1 MKQVKQRTLLLL
13 LLAAG
18 FAAGVVLF
26 CVFYATKGG
35 QWAAFSA
42 NDHVY
47 KDGRLAVG
55 QILDR
60 NGVTLYDGATGDYA
74 EERSVR
80 KATLHAV
87 GDRWDNIAT
96 SAKAA
101 FDGHLVGFNVLTGT
115 TTGGSHLYLTIDSE
129 LNRQAWD
136 LLDGR
141 KGAVGIYNYKTGE
154 VLCMVSTPTFDPADP
169 PTIQDG
175 DSRYDGVYINRLLSA
190 TFTPGSVF
198 KVVTTAAV
206 IETLPDWESRTFHCD
221 GRYDLGDFTITC
233 PYAHGDMTLRD
244 AFAKSCNCAYA
255 QLAVELGG
263 GTLERYAKKAGL
275 LDSISVSGLHTAQ
288 GSFTAAEDQGLLG
301 WSGVG
306 QHEDLVCPANLM
318 TLMGAIANGGRPVLP
333 HLIYKETDLAGL
345 TLYRDGTGHG
355 SRTFSRATCETLKE
369 MMANNVAVTYG
380 QENFGDLKLCAKSG
394 TAEVGDAS
402 PHAWFAGFLDDAD
415 HPLAFVVFVEN
426 GGGGASAAG
435 PIASALLQAATAE
448 KAEETS

>member
-1 MKQVKQRTLLLL
+1 MKQVRQRTLLLL
-13 LLAAG
+13 LLTAG
-18 FAAGVVLF
+18 FVAGVVLF
-26 CVFYATKGG
+26 CVLYATKGG

-115 TTGGSHLYLTIDSE
+115 TTGGSYLYLTIDSE

-154 VLCMVSTPTFDPADP
+154 VLCMVSTPTFDPADS

-221 GRYDLGDFTITC
+221 GRYELGYFTITC

-255 QLAVELGG
+255 QLTVELGG

-275 LDSISVSGLHTAQ
+275 LDSISVSGLRTAQ

-318 TLMGAIANGGRPVLP
+318 TLMGAVANGGRPVLP

-345 TLYRDGTGHG
+345 TLYRDNTGHG

-380 QENFGDLKLCAKSG
+380 QENFGELKLCAKSG

-448 KAEETS
+448 KAEENS

>member
-1 MKQVKQRTLLLL
+1 MKQVRQRTLLLL
-13 LLAAG
+13 LLTAG
-18 FAAGVVLF
+18 FVAGVVLF
-26 CVFYATKGG
+26 CVLYATKGG

-129 LNRQAWD
+129 LNRQALD

-221 GRYDLGDFTITC
+221 GRYELGDFTITC
-233 PYAHGDMTLRD
+233 PYAHGNMTLRD

-255 QLAVELGG
+255 QLSVELGG

-275 LDSISVSGLHTAQ
+275 LDSISVSGLRTAQ

-318 TLMGAIANGGRPVLP
+318 TLMGAVANGGRPMLP

-345 TLYRDGTGHG
+345 TLYRDNTGHG

-380 QENFGDLKLCAKSG
+380 QENFGELKLCAKSG

-448 KAEETS
+448 KAEENS

>member
-1 MKQVKQRTLLLL
+1 MKQVRQRTLLLL
-13 LLAAG
+13 LLTAG
-18 FAAGVVLF
+18 FVAGVVLF
-26 CVFYATKGG
+26 CVLYATKGG

-87 GDRWDNIAT
+87 GDRWNNIAT

-115 TTGGSHLYLTIDSE
+115 TTGGSYLYLTIDSE

-154 VLCMVSTPTFDPADP
+154 VLCMVSTPTFDPADS

-221 GRYDLGDFTITC
+221 GRYELGDFTITC

-255 QLAVELGG
+255 QLTVELGG

-275 LDSISVSGLHTAQ
+275 LDSISVSGLRTAQ

-318 TLMGAIANGGRPVLP
+318 TLMGAVANGGRPVLP

-345 TLYRDGTGHG
+345 TLYRDNTGHG

-380 QENFGDLKLCAKSG
+380 QENFGELKLCAKSG

-415 HPLAFVVFVEN
+415 HPLACVVFVEN

-448 KAEETS
+448 KAEENS

>member
-1 MKQVKQRTLLLL
+1 MKQVRQRTLLLL
-13 LLAAG
+13 LLTAG
-18 FAAGVVLF
+18 FVAGVVLF
-26 CVFYATKGG
+26 CVLYATKGG

-206 IETLPDWESRTFHCD
+206 IETLPDRESRTFHCD
-221 GRYDLGDFTITC
+221 GRYELGDFTITC

-255 QLAVELGG
+255 QLSVELGG

-275 LDSISVSGLHTAQ
+275 LDSISVSGLRTAQ
-288 GSFTAAEDQGLLG
+288 GSFTTAEDQGLLG

-318 TLMGAIANGGRPVLP
+318 TLMGAVANGGRPVLP
-333 HLIYKETDLAGL
+333 HLIYKETDLARL
-345 TLYRDGTGHG
+345 TLYRDNTGHG

-380 QENFGDLKLCAKSG
+380 QENFGELKLCAKSG

-448 KAEETS
+448 KAEENS

>member
-1 MKQVKQRTLLLL
+1 MKQVRQRTLLLL
-13 LLAAG
+13 LLTAG
-18 FAAGVVLF
+18 FVAGVVLF
-26 CVFYATKGG
+26 CVLYATKGG

-87 GDRWDNIAT
+87 GDRWNNIAT

-115 TTGGSHLYLTIDSE
+115 TTGGSYLYLTIDSE

-154 VLCMVSTPTFDPADP
+154 VLCMVSTPTFDPADS

-221 GRYDLGDFTITC
+221 GRYELGDFTITC
-233 PYAHGDMTLRD
+233 PYAHGNMTLRD

-255 QLAVELGG
+255 QLSVELGG

-275 LDSISVSGLHTAQ
+275 LDSISVSGLRTAQ

-318 TLMGAIANGGRPVLP
+318 TLMGAVANGGRPVLP

-345 TLYRDGTGHG
+345 TLYRDNTGHG

-380 QENFGDLKLCAKSG
+380 QENFGKLKLCAKSG

-435 PIASALLQAATAE
+435 PIASTLLQAATAE
-448 KAEETS
+448 KAEENS

>member
-1 MKQVKQRTLLLL
+1 MKQVRQRTLLLL
-13 LLAAG
+13 LLTAG
-18 FAAGVVLF
+18 FVAGVVLF
-26 CVFYATKGG
+26 CVLYATKGG

-87 GDRWDNIAT
+87 GDRWNNIAT

-115 TTGGSHLYLTIDSE
+115 TTGGSYLYLTIDSE

-154 VLCMVSTPTFDPADP
+154 VLCMVSTPTFDPADS

-221 GRYDLGDFTITC
+221 GRYELGDFTITC
-233 PYAHGDMTLRD
+233 PYAHGNMTLRD

-255 QLAVELGG
+255 QLSVELGG

-275 LDSISVSGLHTAQ
+275 LDSISVSGLRTAQ

-318 TLMGAIANGGRPVLP
+318 TLMGAVANGGRPVLP

-345 TLYRDGTGHG
+345 TLYRDNTGHG
-355 SRTFSRATCETLKE
+355 SRTFSRATCEMLKE

-380 QENFGDLKLCAKSG
+380 QENFGKLKLCAKSG

-435 PIASALLQAATAE
+435 PIASTLLQAATAE
-448 KAEETS
+448 KAEENS

>member
-1 MKQVKQRTLLLL
+1 MKQVRQRTLLLL
-13 LLAAG
+13 LLTAG
-18 FAAGVVLF
+18 FVAGVVLF
-26 CVFYATKGG
+26 CVLYATKGG

-47 KDGRLAVG
+47 KGGRLAVG

-154 VLCMVSTPTFDPADP
+154 VLCMVSTPTFDAADP

-221 GRYDLGDFTITC
+221 GRYELGDFTITC

-255 QLAVELGG
+255 QLSVELGG

-306 QHEDLVCPANLM
+306 QHEDLMCPANLM
-318 TLMGAIANGGRPVLP
+318 TLMGAVANGGRPVLP

-345 TLYRDGTGHG
+345 TLYRDNTGHG

-380 QENFGDLKLCAKSG
+380 QENFGELKLCAKSG

-402 PHAWFAGFLDDAD
+402 PHAWFAGFLDDAN

-435 PIASALLQAATAE
+435 PIASALLQTATAE
-448 KAEETS
+448 KAEENS

>member
-1 MKQVKQRTLLLL
+1 MKQVRQRTLLLL
-13 LLAAG
+13 LLTAG
-18 FAAGVVLF
+18 FVAGVVLF
-26 CVFYATKGG
+26 CVLYATKGG

-47 KDGRLAVG
+47 KEGRLAVG

-87 GDRWDNIAT
+87 GDRWNNIAT

-129 LNRQAWD
+129 LNRQALD

-206 IETLPDWESRTFHCD
+206 IETLPNWESRTFYCD
-221 GRYDLGDFTITC
+221 GRYELGDFTITC

-255 QLAVELGG
+255 QLSVELGG

-275 LDSISVSGLHTAQ
+275 LDSISVSGLRTAQ

-318 TLMGAIANGGRPVLP
+318 TLMGAVANGGRPVLP

-345 TLYRDGTGHG
+345 TLYRDNTGHG

-380 QENFGDLKLCAKSG
+380 QENFGELKLCAKSG

-448 KAEETS
+448 KAEENS

>member
-1 MKQVKQRTLLLL
+1 M
-13 LLAAG
+13 
-18 FAAGVVLF
+18 
-26 CVFYATKGG
+26 
-35 QWAAFSA
+35 
-42 NDHVY
+42 
-47 KDGRLAVG
+47 
-55 QILDR
+55 
-60 NGVTLYDGATGDYA
+60 
-74 EERSVR
+74 
-80 KATLHAV
+80 

-115 TTGGSHLYLTIDSE
+115 TTGGSRLYLTIDSE

-221 GRYDLGDFTITC
+221 GRYELGDFTITC

-255 QLAVELGG
+255 QLSVELGG

-275 LDSISVSGLHTAQ
+275 LDSISVSGLRTAQ
-288 GSFTAAEDQGLLG
+288 GSFTAAEDLGLLG

-318 TLMGAIANGGRPVLP
+318 TLMGAVANGGRPALP

-345 TLYRDGTGHG
+345 TLYRDNTGHG

-380 QENFGDLKLCAKSG
+380 QENFGELKLCAKSG

-448 KAEETS
+448 KAEENS

>member
-1 MKQVKQRTLLLL
+1 MKQVRQRTLLLL
-13 LLAAG
+13 LLTAG
-18 FAAGVVLF
+18 FVAGVVLF
-26 CVFYATKGG
+26 CVLYATKGG

-206 IETLPDWESRTFHCD
+206 IETLPDWESRRFHCD
-221 GRYDLGDFTITC
+221 GRYELGDFTITC

-255 QLAVELGG
+255 QLTVELGG

-275 LDSISVSGLHTAQ
+275 LDSISVSRLRTAQ

-318 TLMGAIANGGRPVLP
+318 TLMGAVANGGRPVLP

-345 TLYRDGTGHG
+345 TLYRDNTGHG

-369 MMANNVAVTYG
+369 MMANNVAATYG
-380 QENFGDLKLCAKSG
+380 QENFGELKLCAKSG

-448 KAEETS
+448 KAEENS

>member
-1 MKQVKQRTLLLL
+1 MKQVRQRTLLLL
-13 LLAAG
+13 LLTAG
-18 FAAGVVLF
+18 FVAGVVLF
-26 CVFYATKGG
+26 CVLYATKGG

-129 LNRQAWD
+129 LNRQALD

-221 GRYDLGDFTITC
+221 GRYELGDFTITC
-233 PYAHGDMTLRD
+233 PYAHGNMTLRD

-255 QLAVELGG
+255 QLSVELGG

-275 LDSISVSGLHTAQ
+275 LDSISVSGLRTAQ

-318 TLMGAIANGGRPVLP
+318 TLMGAVANGGRPVLP

-345 TLYRDGTGHG
+345 TLYRGNTGHG

-380 QENFGDLKLCAKSG
+380 QENFGELKLCAKSG

-435 PIASALLQAATAE
+435 PIASALLQAAMAE
-448 KAEETS
+448 KAEENS

>member
-1 MKQVKQRTLLLL
+1 MKQVRQRTLLLL
-13 LLAAG
+13 LLTAG
-18 FAAGVVLF
+18 FVAGVVLF
-26 CVFYATKGG
+26 CVLYATKGG

-115 TTGGSHLYLTIDSE
+115 TTGGSRLYLTIDSE

-221 GRYDLGDFTITC
+221 GRYELGDFTITC
-233 PYAHGDMTLRD
+233 PYAHGDMTLRN

-255 QLAVELGG
+255 QLSVELGG

-275 LDSISVSGLHTAQ
+275 LDSISVSGLRTAQ

-318 TLMGAIANGGRPVLP
+318 TLMGAVANGGRPVLP

-345 TLYRDGTGHG
+345 TLYRDNTGPG
-355 SRTFSRATCETLKE
+355 SPFSRATCETLKE

-380 QENFGDLKLCAKSG
+380 QENFGELKLCAKSG

-435 PIASALLQAATAE
+435 PTASALLQAATAE
-448 KAEETS
+448 KAEENS

>member
-1 MKQVKQRTLLLL
+1 MKQVRQRTLLLL
-13 LLAAG
+13 LLTAG
-18 FAAGVVLF
+18 FVAGVVLF
-26 CVFYATKGG
+26 CVLYATKGG

-101 FDGHLVGFNVLTGT
+101 FDGHLVGFNALTGT

-288 GSFTAAEDQGLLG
+288 GSFTVAEDQGLLG

-306 QHEDLVCPANLM
+306 QHEDLVGPANLM
-318 TLMGAIANGGRPVLP
+318 RLMGAIANGGRPVLP

>member
-1 MKQVKQRTLLLL
+1 MKQVRQRTLLLL
-13 LLAAG
+13 LLTAG
-18 FAAGVVLF
+18 FVAGVVLF
-26 CVFYATKGG
+26 CVLYATKGG

-129 LNRQAWD
+129 LNRQALD

-154 VLCMVSTPTFDPADP
+154 VLCMVSTPTFAPADP

-221 GRYDLGDFTITC
+221 GRYELGDFTITC
-233 PYAHGDMTLRD
+233 PYAHGNMTLRD

-255 QLAVELGG
+255 QLSVELGG

-275 LDSISVSGLHTAQ
+275 LDSISVSGLRTAQ

-318 TLMGAIANGGRPVLP
+318 TLMGAVANGGRPVLP

-345 TLYRDGTGHG
+345 TLYRDNTGHG

-380 QENFGDLKLCAKSG
+380 QENFGELKLCAKSG

-448 KAEETS
+448 KAEENS

>member
-13 LLAAG
+13 LLAAA

-26 CVFYATKGG
+26 CVLYATKGG
-35 QWAAFSA
+35 RWAAFSA

-47 KDGRLAVG
+47 SDGRLAVG

-60 NGVTLYDGATGDYA
+60 SGVLLYDGASGDYA
-74 EERSVR
+74 EERAVR
-80 KATLHAV
+80 KSTLHAV
-87 GDRWDNIAT
+87 GDRWDNIST

-101 FDGHLVGFNVLTGT
+101 FDDHLVGFNVLTGT
-115 TTGGSHLYLTIDSE
+115 TTGGSRLYLTIDSD

-169 PTIQDG
+169 PDIQDG

-190 TFTPGSVF
+190 AFTPGSVF
-198 KVVTTAAV
+198 KVVTTAAAL
-206 IETLPDWESRTFHCD
+206 ENLPDWESRAFTCT
-221 GRYDLGDFTITC
+221 GSYELGEFTITC
-233 PYAHGDMTLRD
+233 PYAHGEMSLRD

-255 QLAVELGG
+255 QLSVELGG
-263 GTLERYAKKAGL
+263 ETLRRYAEKAGL
-275 LDSISVSGLHTAQ
+275 LDSISVSGLPTAA
-288 GSFTAAEDQGLLG
+288 GSFTIAEDEGLLG

-318 TLMGAIANGGRPVLP
+318 TLMGAIANGGKPVLP
-333 HLIYKETDLAGL
+333 HLILRESDLTGL
-345 TLYRDGTGHG
+345 TLYRDGVAHG
-355 SRTFSRATCETLKE
+355 KRTFSRSTCETLRE

-402 PHAWFAGFLDDAD
+402 PHAWFAGFLDDPD

-426 GGGGASAAG
+426 GGSGASAAG
-435 PIASALLQAATAE
+435 SIASALLQSAAADDP
-448 KAEETS
+448 A

>member
-18 FAAGVVLF
+18 FVAGVVLF
-26 CVFYATKGG
+26 CVLYATQGG

-60 NGVTLYDGATGDYA
+60 NGVTLYDGASGEYA

-87 GDRWDNIAT
+87 GDRWNNIAT
-96 SAKAA
+96 SARAA
-101 FDGHLVGFNVLTGT
+101 FDEHLVGFNVLTGT

-141 KGAVGIYNYKTGE
+141 KGAVGIYNYRTGE

-206 IETLPDWESRTFHCD
+206 IETLPDWKSRTFHCD

-233 PYAHGDMTLRD
+233 PYVHGDMTLED

-263 GTLERYAKKAGL
+263 ETLERYAKKAGL

-288 GSFTAAEDQGLLG
+288 GSFTVTEDQGLLG

-333 HLIYKETDLAGL
+333 HLIYKETDLTGV
-345 TLYRDGTGHG
+345 TLYRDGTSHG
-355 SRTFSRATCETLKE
+355 SRTFSRAACETLKAL
-369 MMANNVAVTYG
+369 MANNVAATYG
-380 QENFGDLKLCAKSG
+380 QENFGELKLCAKSG

-402 PHAWFAGFLDDAD
+402 PHAWFAGFLDDSE

-448 KAEETS
+448 TAEENS

>member
-1 MKQVKQRTLLLL
+1 MKQVRQRTLLLL
-13 LLAAG
+13 LLTAG
-18 FAAGVVLF
+18 FVAGVVLF
-26 CVFYATKGG
+26 CVLYATKGG

-115 TTGGSHLYLTIDSE
+115 TTGGSRLYLTIDSE

-221 GRYDLGDFTITC
+221 GRYELGDFTITC
-233 PYAHGDMTLRD
+233 PYAT
-244 AFAKSCNCAYA
+244 
-255 QLAVELGG
+255 
-263 GTLERYAKKAGL
+263 
-275 LDSISVSGLHTAQ
+275 
-288 GSFTAAEDQGLLG
+288 
-301 WSGVG
+301 
-306 QHEDLVCPANLM
+306 
-318 TLMGAIANGGRPVLP
+318 
-333 HLIYKETDLAGL
+333 ET
-345 TLYRDGTGHG
+345 
-355 SRTFSRATCETLKE
+355 
-369 MMANNVAVTYG
+369 
-380 QENFGDLKLCAKSG
+380 
-394 TAEVGDAS
+394 
-402 PHAWFAGFLDDAD
+402 
-415 HPLAFVVFVEN
+415 
-426 GGGGASAAG
+426 
-435 PIASALLQAATAE
+435 
-448 KAEETS
+448 

>member
-1 MKQVKQRTLLLL
+1 MKQVRQRTLLLL
-13 LLAAG
+13 LLTAG
-18 FAAGVVLF
+18 FVAGVVLF
-26 CVFYATKGG
+26 CVLYATKGG

-87 GDRWDNIAT
+87 GDRWNNIAT

-115 TTGGSHLYLTIDSE
+115 TTGGSYLYLTIDSE

-154 VLCMVSTPTFDPADP
+154 VLCMVSTPTFDPADS

-221 GRYDLGDFTITC
+221 GRYELGYFTITC

-255 QLAVELGG
+255 QLTVELGG

-275 LDSISVSGLHTAQ
+275 LDSISVSGLRTAQ

-318 TLMGAIANGGRPVLP
+318 TLMGAVANGGRPVLP

-345 TLYRDGTGHG
+345 TLYRDNTGHG

-380 QENFGDLKLCAKSG
+380 QENFGELKLCAKSG

-448 KAEETS
+448 KAEENS

>member
-1 MKQVKQRTLLLL
+1 MKQVRQRTLLLL
-13 LLAAG
+13 LLTAG
-18 FAAGVVLF
+18 FVAGVVLF
-26 CVFYATKGG
+26 CVLYATKGG

-206 IETLPDWESRTFHCD
+206 IETLPDRESRTFHCD
-221 GRYDLGDFTITC
+221 GRYELGDFTITC

-255 QLAVELGG
+255 QLSVELGG

-275 LDSISVSGLHTAQ
+275 LGSISVSGLRTAQ

-318 TLMGAIANGGRPVLP
+318 TLMGAVANGGRPVLP

-345 TLYRDGTGHG
+345 TLYRDNTGHG

-380 QENFGDLKLCAKSG
+380 QENFGELKLCAKSG

-448 KAEETS
+448 KAEENS

>member
-13 LLAAG
+13 LLAAA

-26 CVFYATKGG
+26 CVLYATKGG
-35 QWAAFSA
+35 RWAAFSA

-47 KDGRLAVG
+47 SDGRLAVG

-60 NGVTLYDGATGDYA
+60 SGVLLYDGASGGYA
-74 EERSVR
+74 EERAVR
-80 KATLHAV
+80 KSTLHAV
-87 GDRWDNIAT
+87 GDRWDNIST

-101 FDGHLVGFNVLTGT
+101 FDDHLVGFNVLTGT
-115 TTGGSHLYLTIDSE
+115 TTGGSRLYLTIDSD

-169 PTIQDG
+169 PDIQDG

-190 TFTPGSVF
+190 AFTPGSVF
-198 KVVTTAAV
+198 KVVTTAAAL
-206 IETLPDWESRTFHCD
+206 ENLPDWESRAFTCT
-221 GRYDLGDFTITC
+221 GSYELGEFTITC
-233 PYAHGDMTLRD
+233 PYAHGEMSLRD

-255 QLAVELGG
+255 QLSVELGG
-263 GTLERYAKKAGL
+263 ETLRRYAEKAGL
-275 LDSISVSGLHTAQ
+275 LDSISVSGLPTAA
-288 GSFTAAEDQGLLG
+288 GSFTIAEDEGLLG

-318 TLMGAIANGGRPVLP
+318 TLMGAIANGGKPVLP
-333 HLIYKETDLAGL
+333 HLILRESDLTGL
-345 TLYRDGTGHG
+345 TLYRDGVAHG
-355 SRTFSRATCETLKE
+355 RRTFSRSTCETLRE

-402 PHAWFAGFLDDAD
+402 PHAWFAGFLDDPD

-426 GGGGASAAG
+426 GGSGASAAG
-435 PIASALLQAATAE
+435 SIASALLQSAAADDP
-448 KAEETS
+448 A

>member
-1 MKQVKQRTLLLL
+1 M
-13 LLAAG
+13 
-18 FAAGVVLF
+18 
-26 CVFYATKGG
+26 
-35 QWAAFSA
+35 
-42 NDHVY
+42 
-47 KDGRLAVG
+47 
-55 QILDR
+55 
-60 NGVTLYDGATGDYA
+60 
-74 EERSVR
+74 
-80 KATLHAV
+80 
-87 GDRWDNIAT
+87 
-96 SAKAA
+96 
-101 FDGHLVGFNVLTGT
+101 
-115 TTGGSHLYLTIDSE
+115 
-129 LNRQAWD
+129 
-136 LLDGR
+136 
-141 KGAVGIYNYKTGE
+141 
-154 VLCMVSTPTFDPADP
+154 
-169 PTIQDG
+169 
-175 DSRYDGVYINRLLSA
+175 
-190 TFTPGSVF
+190 
-198 KVVTTAAV
+198 TTAAV

-221 GRYDLGDFTITC
+221 GRYELGDFTITC

-255 QLAVELGG
+255 QLTVELGG

-275 LDSISVSGLHTAQ
+275 LDSISVSGLRTAQ

-345 TLYRDGTGHG
+345 TLYRDNTGHG

-380 QENFGDLKLCAKSG
+380 QENFGELKLCAKSG

-448 KAEETS
+448 KAEENS

>member
-1 MKQVKQRTLLLL
+1 MKQLKHRTIFVLIFALLLL
-13 LLAAG
+13 IGAG
-18 FAAGVVLF
+18 LF
-26 CVFYATKGG
+26 CVLYATKGG

-221 GRYDLGDFTITC
+221 GRYELGDFTITC

-255 QLAVELGG
+255 QLTVELGG

-275 LDSISVSGLHTAQ
+275 LDSISVSGLRTAQ

-345 TLYRDGTGHG
+345 TLYRDNTGHG

-369 MMANNVAVTYG
+369 MMANNMAVTYG
-380 QENFGDLKLCAKSG
+380 QENFGELKLCAKSG

-402 PHAWFAGFLDDAD
+402 PHAWFAGFLDDAN

-448 KAEETS
+448 KAEENS

>member
-13 LLAAG
+13 LLAAA

-26 CVFYATKGG
+26 CVLYATEGG
-35 QWAAFSA
+35 RWAAFSA

-47 KDGRLAVG
+47 RDGRLAVG

-60 NGVTLYDGATGDYA
+60 SGVLLYDGASGDYA
-74 EERSVR
+74 EERAVR
-80 KATLHAV
+80 KSTLHAV
-87 GDRWDNIAT
+87 GDRWDNIST

-101 FDGHLVGFNVLTGT
+101 FDDHLVGFNVLTGT
-115 TTGGSHLYLTIDSE
+115 TTGGSRLYLTIDSE

-169 PTIQDG
+169 PDIQDG

-190 TFTPGSVF
+190 AFTPGSVF
-198 KVVTTAAV
+198 KVVTTAAA
-206 IETLPDWESRTFHCD
+206 IESLPDWESRAFTCT
-221 GRYDLGDFTITC
+221 GSYELGEFTITC
-233 PYAHGDMTLRD
+233 PYAHGEMTLRD

-255 QLAVELGG
+255 QLSVELGG
-263 GTLERYAKKAGL
+263 ETLRRYTEKAGL
-275 LDSISVSGLHTAQ
+275 LDSISVSGLPTAA
-288 GSFTAAEDQGLLG
+288 GSFTIAEDEGLLG

-318 TLMGAIANGGRPVLP
+318 TLMGAIANGGKPVLP
-333 HLIYKETDLAGL
+333 HLILREADLTGL
-345 TLYRDGTGHG
+345 TLYRDGVAHG
-355 SRTFSRATCETLKE
+355 KRTFSRSTCETLRE

-426 GGGGASAAG
+426 GGSGASAAG
-435 PIASALLQAATAE
+435 SIASALLQSAAADDP
-448 KAEETS
+448 A

>member
-1 MKQVKQRTLLLL
+1 MKQVRQRTLLLL
-13 LLAAG
+13 LLTAG
-18 FAAGVVLF
+18 FVAGVVLF
-26 CVFYATKGG
+26 CVLYATKGG

-42 NDHVY
+42 NEHVY

-206 IETLPDWESRTFHCD
+206 IETLPDRESRTFHCD
-221 GRYDLGDFTITC
+221 GRYELGDFTITC

-255 QLAVELGG
+255 QLSVELGG

-275 LDSISVSGLHTAQ
+275 LDSISVSGLRTAQ
-288 GSFTAAEDQGLLG
+288 GSFTTAEDQGLLG

-318 TLMGAIANGGRPVLP
+318 TLMGAVANGGRPVLP

-345 TLYRDGTGHG
+345 TLYRDNTGHG

-380 QENFGDLKLCAKSG
+380 QENFGELKLCAKSG

-448 KAEETS
+448 KAEENS

>member
-1 MKQVKQRTLLLL
+1 MKQVRQRTLLLL
-13 LLAAG
+13 LLTAG
-18 FAAGVVLF
+18 FVAGVVLF
-26 CVFYATKGG
+26 CVLYATKGG

-101 FDGHLVGFNVLTGT
+101 FDGHLVWFNVLTGT
-115 TTGGSHLYLTIDSE
+115 TTGGSRLYLTIDSE

-221 GRYDLGDFTITC
+221 GRYELGDFTITC

-244 AFAKSCNCAYA
+244 AFAKSYKNDYA
-255 QLAVELGG
+255 QLSVELGG

-275 LDSISVSGLHTAQ
+275 LDSISVSGLRTAQ

-318 TLMGAIANGGRPVLP
+318 TLMGAVANAGRPVLP

-345 TLYRDGTGHG
+345 TLYRDNTGHG

-380 QENFGDLKLCAKSG
+380 QENFGELKLCAKSG

-448 KAEETS
+448 KAEENS

>member
-1 MKQVKQRTLLLL
+1 MKQVRQRTLLLL
-13 LLAAG
+13 LLTAG
-18 FAAGVVLF
+18 FVAGVVLF
-26 CVFYATKGG
+26 CVLYATKGG

-87 GDRWDNIAT
+87 GDRWNNIAT

-115 TTGGSHLYLTIDSE
+115 TTGGSRLYLTIDSE

-141 KGAVGIYNYKTGE
+141 KGAVGIYNYKTGD

-206 IETLPDWESRTFHCD
+206 IETLPDRESRTFHCD
-221 GRYDLGDFTITC
+221 GRYELGDFTITC

-255 QLAVELGG
+255 QLSVELGG

-275 LDSISVSGLHTAQ
+275 LDSISVSGLRTAQ
-288 GSFTAAEDQGLLG
+288 GSFTTAEDQGLLG

-318 TLMGAIANGGRPVLP
+318 TLMGAVANGGRPVLP

-345 TLYRDGTGHG
+345 TLYRDNTGHG

-380 QENFGDLKLCAKSG
+380 QENFGELKLCAKSG

-448 KAEETS
+448 KAEENS